1 MCVSYLRP
9 AFRKLTSCFAQL
21 HDELAH
27 LEDRRN
33 RLVDQLKSL
42 NSQILS
48 SHSSQTPGNAAA
60 IGMVMQRRVSDFI
73 RMHPGKA
80 QHGMDSPSTSRRAV
94 SGKISPIDEEESE
107 DPVLSADLLKA
118 FKRQR
123 SADKQSHSILL
134 ARLAEAEAS
143 ARQVEQMKREVDAL
157 RQCLETE
164 TARSEGLMKQLAGR
178 ELLESK
184 QSEEMRRLRSEIN
197 EAQTQLVNLKTTRPT
212 LSGPS
217 SSALLNDLGLPTSSQ
232 DDQPI
237 RMRNGSMSDSSLP
250 SGQPQCPDCQRYIQ
264 KAKAQETI
272 IQGQQSV
279 NHALMGR
286 VADWQKVCSSHLS
299 SVWELTN
306 EACLLLQRVLDQD
319 DLIQRLLPRLQIQ
332 EKENAFQPSP
342 SSSPVKTTVDKNP
355 GATGRNE
362 RHQTGSPYKPRAAPS
377 PSKASLYSGL
387 GPRPLPM
394 SETQQ
399 SNFSP
404 KTHRRVTIEHDIDRL
419 QSEFSL
425 SSVQNTKLTSRLC
438 RRHEPR

>member
-1 MCVSYLRP
+1 
-9 AFRKLTSCFAQL
+9 
-21 HDELAH
+21 
-27 LEDRRN
+27 
-33 RLVDQLKSL
+33 
-42 NSQILS
+42 
-48 SHSSQTPGNAAA
+48 
-60 IGMVMQRRVSDFI
+60 
-73 RMHPGKA
+73 
-80 QHGMDSPSTSRRAV
+80 MDSPSTSRRAV

-299 SVWELTN
+299 SV
-306 EACLLLQRVLDQD
+306 
-319 DLIQRLLPRLQIQ
+319 
-332 EKENAFQPSP
+332 
-342 SSSPVKTTVDKNP
+342 
-355 GATGRNE
+355 
-362 RHQTGSPYKPRAAPS
+362 
-377 PSKASLYSGL
+377 
-387 GPRPLPM
+387 
-394 SETQQ
+394 
-399 SNFSP
+399 
-404 KTHRRVTIEHDIDRL
+404 
-419 QSEFSL
+419 
-425 SSVQNTKLTSRLC
+425 
-438 RRHEPR
+438 